1 LQLTYEE
8 IQNLSLLEIEKHL
21 QTNRRSLKEYP
32 TMPYPK
38 DYVTG
43 QFGNKLIYEELD
55 YDQAIQQQQFQELFS
70 SLTGYLIYVY
80 FTNNHSLY
88 ELSNHYVPSF
98 KN

>member
-21 QTNRRSLKEYP
+21 QKNRRSLKEYP

-38 DYVTG
+38 DYVRG

-70 SLTGYLIYVY
+70 SLTGYLIYIY
-80 FTNNHSLY
+80 LY

>member
-1 LQLTYEE
+1 
-8 IQNLSLLEIEKHL
+8 
-21 QTNRRSLKEYP
+21 
-32 TMPYPK
+32 MPYPK

-55 YDQAIQQQQFQELFS
+55 YDQAIQQQFQELFS
-70 SLTGYLIYVY
+70 SLTGYLIYIY
-80 FTNNHSLY
+80 LY